1 MSSGYISTLVIALYL
16 RSENVILLYAQPLA
30 IWLLIPILL
39 FWVSWVWLKSSRGEM
54 HDDPIVFAAKDK
66 TSLSVAVVTAF
77 VFLYAAI
84 GFDIMR
90 KTATKIAVLYTLFAV
105 LSTAIN
111 IGSQILSIWIY
122 KAHSVE
128 ISILV
133 GTAMGLPLR
142 YFLEKCYIF
151 NFTSKNLVHDGKL
164 FVYYSAMGVITTLIF
179 WGTEYAF
186 TLFMVQTL

>member
-1 MSSGYISTLVIALYL
+1 MT
-16 RSENVILLYAQPLA
+16 
-30 IWLLIPILL
+30 
-39 FWVSWVWLKSSRGEM
+39 
-54 HDDPIVFAAKDK
+54 
-66 TSLSVAVVTAF
+66 
-77 VFLYAAI
+77 
-84 GFDIMR
+84 

-111 IGSQILSIWIY
+111 IGSQMLSIWIY
-122 KAHSVE
+122 KGPLSVE

-142 YFLEKCYIF
+142 YFLEKRYIF

-164 FVYYSAMGVITTLIF
+164 FVFYSAMGVITTLIF

-186 TLFMVQTL
+186 HVIYDTDFMRYLGGIIGLSIGFYVKYKLDKKYVFVNSTNEAVS

>member
-1 MSSGYISTLVIALYL
+1 MTKV
-16 RSENVILLYAQPLA
+16 
-30 IWLLIPILL
+30 
-39 FWVSWVWLKSSRGEM
+39 
-54 HDDPIVFAAKDK
+54 
-66 TSLSVAVVTAF
+66 
-77 VFLYAAI
+77 
-84 GFDIMR
+84 
-90 KTATKIAVLYTLFAV
+90 ATKISVLYTLFAV

-111 IGSQILSIWIY
+111 IGSQMLSIWIY
-122 KAHSVE
+122 EGPFSVE

-164 FVYYSAMGVITTLIF
+164 FIFYSAMGVITTLIF

-186 TLFMVQTL
+186 HLIYDTDFMRYLGGIIGLSIGFYVKYQLDKKYVFVNSTNEAVS

>member
-1 MSSGYISTLVIALYL
+1 MT
-16 RSENVILLYAQPLA
+16 
-30 IWLLIPILL
+30 
-39 FWVSWVWLKSSRGEM
+39 
-54 HDDPIVFAAKDK
+54 
-66 TSLSVAVVTAF
+66 
-77 VFLYAAI
+77 
-84 GFDIMR
+84 

-111 IGSQILSIWIY
+111 IGSQMLSIWIY
-122 KAHSVE
+122 KGQLSVE

-142 YFLEKCYIF
+142 YFLEKRYIF

-164 FVYYSAMGVITTLIF
+164 FVFYSAMGVITTLIF

-186 TLFMVQTL
+186 HVIYDTDFMRYLGGIIGLSIGFYVKYKLDKKYVFVNSTNEAVS

>member
-1 MSSGYISTLVIALYL
+1 MT
-16 RSENVILLYAQPLA
+16 
-30 IWLLIPILL
+30 
-39 FWVSWVWLKSSRGEM
+39 
-54 HDDPIVFAAKDK
+54 
-66 TSLSVAVVTAF
+66 
-77 VFLYAAI
+77 
-84 GFDIMR
+84 

-111 IGSQILSIWIY
+111 IGSQMLSIWIY
-122 KAHSVE
+122 KGPLSVE

-142 YFLEKCYIF
+142 YFLEKRYIF

-164 FVYYSAMGVITTLIF
+164 FVFYSAMGVITTLIF

-186 TLFMVQTL
+186 HVIYDTDFMRYLGGIIGLSIGFYVKYHLDKKFVFVNSTNEAVS